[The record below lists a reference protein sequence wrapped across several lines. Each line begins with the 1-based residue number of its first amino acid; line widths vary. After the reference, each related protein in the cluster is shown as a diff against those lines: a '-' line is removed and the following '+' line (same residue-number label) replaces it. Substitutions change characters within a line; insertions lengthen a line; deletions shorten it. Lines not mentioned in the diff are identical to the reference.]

1 MPQKPSEIF
10 FFPSSF
16 VFRAQYWP
24 LKMLKQYEWVFCRHI
39 TFFFSVFGF
48 KTSRKLKQPETVEMI
63 VKHQLK
69 ENKFNNQQGKP
80 LLQNSLALIK
90 ALWCWTVRLFKLQSH
105 KRIRLMSVC
114 HTQMGGQWETWQP
127 VAASRFVPL
136 LSAHYITNTVPFG
149 RDTRHHLQLS
159 LIAWVYGKWRGSRR
173 RSCRRAFCL
182 QAESL
187 LSNRRRNDDLWIE
200 AL

>member
-69 ENKFNNQQGKP
+69 ENKFNNKVNRCYRIHLLWLKHSDAEQCDFLSCRVTNGSDWCRCVTHRWAVSGRPDSRSQP
-80 LLQNSLALIK
+80 LVLFLCSLHIILQTLCPSGGTLGTICSCPWLLGCTESDGGQEGEAAGGL
-90 ALWCWTVRLFKLQSH
+90 
-105 KRIRLMSVC
+105 SVC
-114 HTQMGGQWETWQP
+114 RPSPCCQTGGETMI
-127 VAASRFVPL
+127 
-136 LSAHYITNTVPFG
+136 Y
-149 RDTRHHLQLS
+149 
-159 LIAWVYGKWRGSRR
+159 
-173 RSCRRAFCL
+173 
-182 QAESL
+182 E
-187 LSNRRRNDDLWIE
+187 
-200 AL
+200 